1 MSVKRQWSSKVGI
14 PFLCVALLMTAACA
28 RGPSEIQTIGQAG
41 INPDLHAMA
50 IREVRVL
57 QSKGQRVWCVP
68 FARNASGVQIRGNAN
83 TWWAQ
88 ANGLYERGKEPVV
101 GSVMAFK
108 GTSRNPMGLWAM
120 LPSSPKSFPRARSRS
135 ITPIGSATR
144 SRLG

>member
-68 FARNASGVQIRGNAN
+68 CL
-83 TWWAQ
+83 
-88 ANGLYERGKEPVV
+88 LY
-101 GSVMAFK
+101 
-108 GTSRNPMGLWAM
+108 TSPSPRDVEESRM
-120 LPSSPKSFPRARSRS
+120 PSSA
-135 ITPIGSATR
+135 
-144 SRLG
+144 